1 MSQTTTPDGPGHRE
15 EEPIRHDAASE
26 PGPAADRSPSPPRRA
41 PVAALVVS
49 SVLCL
54 IALALVSGGAFGL
67 WKDVVAR
74 DSQGFV
80 TLGST
85 ELQTPQ
91 YAIVGDLQGDGPGWL
106 YGSSALGDV
115 RVRATS
121 QTGQPVFI
129 GIARQDDLRSYLRG
143 VGYATVYSFEVSA
156 DTTHEGEAPSGPPSD
171 ESIWAVSTEGT
182 GQQALQW
189 TPQAGDWSVVFMNSD
204 GGADVDVR
212 GDARA
217 RCQEA
222 SAAEGPA
229 SRGPG
234 NTRKGQQTPAGR
246 GPDRHGHPPPHDRR
260 ARRERGEGH
269 GALQE
274 SPGEVRRAL
283 QRW

>member
-41 PVAALVVS
+41 PVAALVVG

-85 ELQTPQ
+85 GLQTPQ

-129 GIARQDDLRSYLRG
+129 GIARQDDLRSYLRD

-212 GDARA
+212 GDA
-217 RCQEA
+217 
-222 SAAEGPA
+222 SA
-229 SRGPG
+229 
-234 NTRKGQQTPAGR
+234 TFPAGGLLILGGAMGVLAAWILVRAARLTTRTGPTVPDTWR
-246 GPDRHGHPPPHDRR
+246 G
-260 ARRERGEGH
+260 
-269 GALQE
+269 
-274 SPGEVRRAL
+274 STSGEVPGGVRR
-283 QRW
+283 